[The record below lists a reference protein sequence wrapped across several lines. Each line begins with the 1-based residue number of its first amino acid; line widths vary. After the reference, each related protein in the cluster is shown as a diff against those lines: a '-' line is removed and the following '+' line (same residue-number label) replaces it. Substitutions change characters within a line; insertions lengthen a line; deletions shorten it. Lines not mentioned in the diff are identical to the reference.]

1 MCHPEYYIKICCK
14 SCSNTY
20 YIQTHTLKKNIM
32 KENYDILS
40 KIVNI
45 FLGSFCCLFV
55 LNRVCTVLYKLY
67 NFWFHIV
74 AIFGKSWILGGK
86 KTSMKPNEQAIKR
99 NAVIKWIF
107 FYIFFSW
114 TFLNSIFFCFNHMA
128 KFTHWTTKYNTYI
141 SYVYFVCKLFM
152 ERCKIHFLAVS
163 LQVFRNILN

>member
-1 MCHPEYYIKICCK
+1 MCHAEYYIKICCK

-20 YIQTHTLKKNIM
+20 YKHTHTMLKKNIM

-55 LNRVCTVLYKLY
+55 LNRVCMVLYKLY

-74 AIFGKSWILGGK
+74 AIFGKSWILGRK
-86 KTSMKPNEQAIKR
+86 KTSLKPNEQAIKR

-114 TFLNSIFFCFNHMA
+114 TFLNSVFLFVLTTWQNLFGEQLSITHIFHM
-128 KFTHWTTKYNTYI
+128 YI
-141 SYVYFVCKLFM
+141 SYVNCTWNVVKYIF
-152 ERCKIHFLAVS
+152 
-163 LQVFRNILN
+163 

>member
-1 MCHPEYYIKICCK
+1 MFKYIL
-14 SCSNTY
+14 
-20 YIQTHTLKKNIM
+20 QTHTLKKNIM

-55 LNRVCTVLYKLY
+55 LNRVCMALYKLY

-86 KTSMKPNEQAIKR
+86 KTSLKPNEQAIKR

-107 FYIFFSW
+107 FYIFFLLDFFEQHFFFVSTTW
-114 TFLNSIFFCFNHMA
+114 QNLPTEQLSITHIFHM
-128 KFTHWTTKYNTYI
+128 YI
-141 SYVYFVCKLFM
+141 SYVNCSWNVVKYIF
-152 ERCKIHFLAVS
+152 
-163 LQVFRNILN
+163 